1 MGYSWEWGWGMGFGM
16 LFMVL
21 FWVFV
26 VAATV
31 WLITTLARPRDAGAS
46 DRGAA
51 GPTAMSI
58 LGERLARGEIDVEEF
73 HARKAALAESRR

>member
-1 MGYSWEWGWGMGFGM
+1 MGFGM

-21 FWVFV
+21 FSVFI
-26 VAATV
+26 VAVAV
-31 WLITTLARPRDAGAS
+31 WLVTTFTRSRDASAT

-51 GPTAMSI
+51 RPVALSI

-73 HARKAALAESRR
+73 RARKAALEEARR

>member
-1 MGYSWEWGWGMGFGM
+1 M

-21 FWVFV
+21 FSVFI
-26 VAATV
+26 VAVAV
-31 WLITTLARPRDAGAS
+31 WLVTTFTRSHDASAT

-51 GPTAMSI
+51 RPVALSI

-73 HARKAALAESRR
+73 RARKAALEEARR